1 MIMVMTIKRGSTK
14 DKIENLI
21 KLLTSTKEDTGIN
34 AYQYCGIL
42 KLKESP
48 NEIQKR
54 LRDEW
59 D

>member
-1 MIMVMTIKRGSTK
+1 MEKQQKSPKIKRVRRK
-14 DKIENLI
+14 
-21 KLLTSTKEDTGIN
+21 KEDIPKGANILK
-34 AYQYCGIL
+34 YCGIL

-48 NEIQKR
+48 LAIQKR